1 MMALLQIL
9 FGLGILA
16 VAYHGYRAGEIP
28 AGAGYRP
35 TRDENPAGFHCFLT
49 LYLCSGIALLV
60 WGVFALVGL
69 AEPMPLS

>member
-16 VAYHGYRAGEIP
+16 IAWQGHRDGEIP

-35 TRDENPAGFHCFLT
+35 NRDDNPLGFHGFLT
-49 LYLCSGIALLV
+49 LYIAGGLALLV
-60 WGVFALVGL
+60 WGVFALAGL